1 MRKGAF
7 TDAHKMKQGR
17 FEIASSGT
25 LFLDE
30 IGNLTYPLQSK
41 LLTVL
46 ERREITRV
54 GSTKAHPH

>member
-1 MRKGAF
+1 
-7 TDAHKMKQGR
+7 MKQGR

-46 ERREITRV
+46 ERREINRV
-54 GSTKAHPH
+54 DPPNRFPSMCG